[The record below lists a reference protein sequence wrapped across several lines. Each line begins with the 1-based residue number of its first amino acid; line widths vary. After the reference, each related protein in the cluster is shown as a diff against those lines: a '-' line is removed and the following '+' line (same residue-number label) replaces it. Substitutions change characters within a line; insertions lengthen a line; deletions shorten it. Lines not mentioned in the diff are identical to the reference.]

1 MSRAS
6 VLIANRDRLIRDILR
21 LACARHE
28 IDVVGEVDSA
38 ESLRR
43 VCLGVRPAVV
53 ITADRL
59 GLDPV
64 DDVVADVLATGAKV
78 IVLSADPSPE
88 RLAGLLS
95 LGVSGYLFHDAAP
108 DEVAAGVLAVARG
121 AAVLNPTAAAMVLNQ
136 WRRLRAEPG
145 AGARRIIPLT
155 PREADVL
162 AALVDGLP
170 TKGIAQRLA
179 MATKTVENHKI
190 RIFDKLGVRTQAH
203 AVSVAI
209 SNGLV
214 PAAVAERVGEPAE
227 PAPGRVP
234 APAPA
239 GF

>member
-1 MSRAS
+1 M
-6 VLIANRDRLIRDILR
+6 NRPNVIVAHGDNLVRDILR
-21 LACARHE
+21 LACARQE
-28 IDVVGEVDSA
+28 IDVVAEVDST

-43 VCLGVRPAVV
+43 LALALRPAVV
-53 ITADRL
+53 VTADRL
-59 GLDPV
+59 GAQPADE
-64 DDVVADVLATGAKV
+64 VVADLVAAGPKV
-78 IVLSADPSPE
+78 IVLSSDPSPE
-88 RLAGLLS
+88 RLSVLLE

-108 DEVAAGVLAVARG
+108 DEVVAGVQAVARG

-145 AGARRIIPLT
+145 AGTRRIVPLT
-155 PREADVL
+155 PRETDVL

-214 PAAVAERVGEPAE
+214 GAARGSGPVHQS
-227 PAPGRVP
+227 
-234 APAPA
+234 
-239 GF
+239 